1 MTEDKSSQPKKGG
14 TKDGAIGFV
23 GLLLLVACMAVSYYY
38 PYPSG
43 KRPDFLSLLM
53 LWAREAIILV
63 VALAGLVVLG
73 ISAGI
78 KFIRSLREPGAERKS

>member
-1 MTEDKSSQPKKGG
+1 
-14 TKDGAIGFV
+14 
-23 GLLLLVACMAVSYYY
+23 
-38 PYPSG
+38 
-43 KRPDFLSLLM
+43 M